1 MSHFEINPVTN
12 PRVDRSYWATLS
24 TEEPLHCRS
33 ADCGVDGHASLSLRY
48 QPTEQCIET
57 RSFGRYLT
65 HLFRESDLDQELLQ
79 RIIKD
84 VLSSCHPEAVA
95 VEAHFES
102 PEGMAIS
109 LSATH
114 PESLK

>member
-12 PRVDRSYWATLS
+12 PRRDRSYWAILT
-24 TEEPLHCRS
+24 TEEPLLCRS
-33 ADCGVDGHASLSLRY
+33 VDCGVDGHASISLRY

-65 HLFRESDLDQELLQ
+65 HLLRESDLDQDLLD
-79 RIIKD
+79 RIVAD
-84 VLSSCHPEAVA
+84 VLCACHPEAVS

-102 PEGMAIS
+102 PEGMALS
-109 LSATH
+109 LSVTH
-114 PESLK
+114 PNPLK

>member
-1 MSHFEINPVTN
+1 
-12 PRVDRSYWATLS
+12 
-24 TEEPLHCRS
+24 
-33 ADCGVDGHASLSLRY
+33 VDGHASLSLRY

-57 RSFGRYLT
+57 RSFGRYLS
-65 HLFRESDLDQELLQ
+65 HLLRESDLDQELLQ
-79 RIIKD
+79 QIIKD